1 MPIPLIPALAALAV
15 QQGPAMIRGIASLFG
30 GSDTASSVAN
40 KVADMVEQVSGIS
53 LTAAQQQAAIEDQ
66 LNRITDPT
74 ALVEL
79 QKLKL
84 ELEKEQTR
92 RLELERADQQAEQ
105 ATTQQTIREGD
116 GAKDE
121 YVRHTRPLMAR
132 QSWASGAIYIVLFTV
147 LKSFGYGS
155 GPDFEM
161 AMLMLTPAWAYM
173 GLRTLDGFAP
183 HPKAS
188 GQKVGAAITGAVT
201 KLMTRAK

>member
-1 MPIPLIPALAALAV
+1 MPFPLIPALAALAV
-15 QQGPAMIRGIASLFG
+15 QQGPALIRGVAGLFG
-30 GSDTASSVAN
+30 GSDTAN
-40 KVADMVEQVSGIS
+40 KVADMVEQVSGIG
-53 LTAAQQQAAIEDQ
+53 LTAAQQQASIEEQ
-66 LNRITDPT
+66 LGRITDPT

-79 QKLKL
+79 QKLKV

-92 RLELERADQQAEQ
+92 RQELQLADSQAEQ

-116 GAKDE
+116 SNKDE
-121 YVRHTRPLMAR
+121 FVRHTRPLMAR
-132 QSWASGAIYIVLFTV
+132 QSWQAGALYIVLFTV
-147 LKSFGYGS
+147 LRAFGYGD

>member
-1 MPIPLIPALAALAV
+1 MPLPLIPALAALAV

-30 GSDTASSVAN
+30 GSETAVSVAN
-40 KVADMVEQVSGIS
+40 KVADMVEQVSGIGF
-53 LTAAQQQAAIEDQ
+53 TADQQQANIEQQLMRLPPEAI
-66 LNRITDPT
+66 
-74 ALVEL
+74 AEL
-79 QKLKL
+79 QNIKL

-132 QSWASGAIYIVLFTV
+132 QSWQAGALYIVLFTV
-147 LKSFGYGS
+147 LRAFGYGD

-201 KLMTRAK
+201 KLLTRAK

>member
-1 MPIPLIPALAALAV
+1 MPLPLIPALAALAV

-30 GSDTASSVAN
+30 GSETAVSVAN
-40 KVADMVEQVSGIS
+40 KVADMVEQVSGIGF
-53 LTAAQQQAAIEDQ
+53 TAEQQQANIEQQLMRLPPEAI
-66 LNRITDPT
+66 
-74 ALVEL
+74 AEL

-92 RLELERADQQAEQ
+92 RRELELADQQAEQ

-132 QSWASGAIYIVLFTV
+132 QSWQAGALYIVLFTV
-147 LKSFGYGS
+147 LRAFGYGD

>member
-30 GSDTASSVAN
+30 GSDTAN
-40 KVADMVEQVSGIS
+40 KVADMVEQVSGVGM
-53 LTAAQQQAAIEDQ
+53 TAEQQQTSIERQ
-66 LNRITDPT
+66 LGGIISP
-74 ALVEL
+74 AEYAEL
-79 QKLKL
+79 QKLKV

-132 QSWASGAIYIVLFTV
+132 QSWQAGALYIVLFTV
-147 LKSFGYGS
+147 LKSFGYGD

>member
-1 MPIPLIPALAALAV
+1 MPLPLIPALAALAV

-30 GSDTASSVAN
+30 GSETANRVAT
-40 KVADMVEQVSGIS
+40 MVEQVSNIGLS
-53 LTAAQQQAAIEDQ
+53 TTQQQATIEEM
-66 LNRITDPT
+66 LGRITDPDV
-74 ALVEL
+74 LVEL
-79 QKLKL
+79 QKLKN
-84 ELEKEQTR
+84 EMEKEQTR

-105 ATTQQTIREGD
+105 TTTQQTIREGD

-132 QSWASGAIYIVLFTV
+132 QSWQAGAIYIVLFTV
-147 LKSFGYGS
+147 LNAFGYGD
-155 GPDFEM
+155 GPNFEM

>member
-1 MPIPLIPALAALAV
+1 MPLPLIPALAALAV

-30 GSDTASSVAN
+30 GSETAN
-40 KVADMVEQVSGIS
+40 KVADMVEQVSAIG
-53 LTAAQQQAAIEDQ
+53 LTASQQQANIEQQ
-66 LNRITDPT
+66 LMRLPPE
-74 ALVEL
+74 AVPEL
-79 QKLKL
+79 LNLRL
-84 ELEKEQTR
+84 EMEKEQTR

-132 QSWASGAIYIVLFTV
+132 QSWQAGALYIVLFTV
-147 LKSFGYGS
+147 LSAFGYGD

>member
-1 MPIPLIPALAALAV
+1 MPLPLIPALAALAV

-30 GSDTASSVAN
+30 GSETAN
-40 KVADMVEQVSGIS
+40 KVADIVEQVSGVGM
-53 LTAAQQQAAIEDQ
+53 TAEQQQAAIERQ
-66 LNRITDPT
+66 LGGIYSPAQR
-74 ALVEL
+74 AEL
-79 QKLKL
+79 EKLKL

-105 ATTQQTIREGD
+105 ASTQQTIREGD

-121 YVRHTRPLMAR
+121 FVRHTRPLMAR
-132 QSWASGAIYIVLFTV
+132 QSWQAGALYIVLFTV
-147 LKSFGYGS
+147 LSAFGKGD

>member
-1 MPIPLIPALAALAV
+1 MPLPLIPALAALAV

-30 GSDTASSVAN
+30 GSDTAN
-40 KVADMVEQVSGIS
+40 KVADMVEQVSGIGF
-53 LTAAQQQAAIEDQ
+53 TAEQQQVNIEQQLMRLPPEAIAD
-66 LNRITDPT
+66 
-74 ALVEL
+74 L
-79 QKLKL
+79 QKLKN
-84 ELEKEQTR
+84 EMEKEQTR
-92 RLELERADQQAEQ
+92 RLELQLSDNQAEQ
-105 ATTQQTIREGD
+105 ATTQQTIRDGD

-132 QSWASGAIYIVLFTV
+132 QSWQAGALYIVLFTV
-147 LKSFGYGS
+147 LSAFGYGD

-188 GQKVGAAITGAVT
+188 GQKVGAVITGTVS
-201 KLMTRAK
+201 KLLTRGK